1 MKTPSTWWPAILLLS
16 PTASAITTT
25 PSAPAA
31 AAAAAAPAPL
41 TCDNIL
47 VPAAN
52 NNANSKGEGEE
63 KEQHKYDLRALAGPH
78 AVVTH
83 EFTRPTYHN
92 TTYAIDLCAPL
103 KRKGEVE
110 PGEACPDGTRVCA
123 IKHRWDHK
131 EDKSAGIDQ
140 VIPIVVGDEDKAITW
155 SAKQLPKTGAQ
166 KGGKK
171 EGLRLTL
178 QGHTSYQERAQRT
191 VVEFRCNPDLEGTEN
206 EWESVDVYEPG
217 EEKKS
222 ARRAEEGE
230 KKDGDKEGDK
240 KGDGEGDKKDDKG
253 DDKGDDDEEKS
264 TPEKQL
270 KKDGAALVWEGYKRE
285 SEDGVEVDTLY
296 LTWYTKHVCDSA
308 VDEPEPAKESSHWGF
323 FTWLVIL
330 VFLATASYLIFGSWL
345 NYNRY
350 GARGWDLLPHGDTL
364 RDAPYLMRD
373 LIRKALNTLQS
384 TGSRGGYSAV

>member
-1 MKTPSTWWPAILLLS
+1 MKTPSTWWSALLLLS
-16 PTASAITTT
+16 PTAAAATTT
-25 PSAPAA
+25 TTTTIT
-31 AAAAAAPAPL
+31 AAAAPAPL

-47 VPAAN
+47 VPSSGN
-52 NNANSKGEGEE
+52 GDGNGNGEG
-63 KEQHKYDLRALAGPH
+63 KEQQHKYDLRALAGPH

-103 KRKGEVE
+103 KRKGEVP
-110 PGEACPDGTRVCA
+110 PGGLCA

-140 VIPIVVGDEDKAITW
+140 VIPIVVGDENKAITW
-155 SAKQLPKTGAQ
+155 SAKRLPGKSGDDGKAE

-178 QGHTSYQERAQRT
+178 QGHTKYQERAQRT

-217 EEKKS
+217 EKKN
-222 ARRAEEGE
+222 ARREE
-230 KKDGDKEGDK
+230 DGGK
-240 KGDGEGDKKDDKG
+240 EGDKKDDK
-253 DDKGDDDEEKS
+253 DKGDDKDELS

-285 SEDGVEVDTLY
+285 KNEDGAEVDTLY
-296 LTWYTKHVCDSA
+296 LTWYTKHVCDAA
-308 VDEPEPAKESSHWGF
+308 VDEPAPAGESSHWSF
-323 FTWLVIL
+323 FTWVVIL
-330 VFLATASYLIFGSWL
+330 
-345 NYNRY
+345 
-350 GARGWDLLPHGDTL
+350 
-364 RDAPYLMRD
+364 
-373 LIRKALNTLQS
+373 
-384 TGSRGGYSAV
+384 